1 MEWQS
6 SSGGAA
12 EQTEAKRERKILL
25 GRWLGPVL
33 PEGGADLKI
42 GGVLFIEKHISWEG
56 KKGSRD
62 NQGNEAMTYNS
73 HKAWTQPCPTDAVKE
88 TCRGQKRI
96 ELVCLVTRLPLAG
109 SCHLLMTAPIIMQ
122 R

>member
-12 EQTEAKRERKILL
+12 EQTEAKRGRKILL

-42 GGVLFIEKHISWEG
+42 GGYYSLRSTSRG
-56 KKGSRD
+56 KERR
-62 NQGNEAMTYNS
+62 EAGTIR
-73 HKAWTQPCPTDAVKE
+73 E
-88 TCRGQKRI
+88 TK
-96 ELVCLVTRLPLAG
+96 P
-109 SCHLLMTAPIIMQ
+109 
-122 R
+122 